1 VSRWVFLADPEAFG
15 WDELVRDGRAV
26 WDGIRN
32 RTAQNR
38 LKDARHGDRVLIYHT
53 SPDKAIVGIARVS
66 ENPYP
71 DPTAEDRV
79 VVDIEPVTALA
90 RRLPLDEVKGD
101 DVLSGMGF
109 VRMPRV
115 AVHALEP
122 AEWDRVLELS
132 GTDPGTADDDDPAE
146 AGGP

>member
-1 VSRWVFLADPEAFG
+1 MSRWVFLADPEAFG

-38 LKDARHGDRVLIYHT
+38 LRDAAAGDRVLIYHT
-53 SPDKAIVGIARVS
+53 SPDRAVVGIARVVKG
-66 ENPYP
+66 PYP
-71 DPTAEDRV
+71 DPSAADRV
-79 VVDIEPVTALA
+79 VVDVEPVTALE
-90 RRLPLDEVKGD
+90 RRLPLNEIKTD

-115 AVHALEP
+115 AIHRLE
-122 AEWDRVLELS
+122 EDQWDRVLERS
-132 GTDPGTADDDDPAE
+132 GTDPSTAEGDGPAG

>member
-1 VSRWVFLADPEAFG
+1 MSRWVFLADPESFG

-26 WDGIRN
+26 WDGIKN

-38 LKDARHGDRVLIYHT
+38 LREAADGDDVLIYHT
-53 SPDKAIVGIARVS
+53 SPDKAIIGVARVRS
-66 ENPYP
+66 EPYP
-71 DPTAEDRV
+71 DPAAKDRI
-79 VVDIEPVTALA
+79 VVDVEPVTALA
-90 RRLPLDEVKGD
+90 RRLPLEEVKGD

-115 AVHALEP
+115 AVHALD
-122 AEWDRVLELS
+122 ADEWERVLELS
-132 GTDPGTADDDDPAE
+132 GTDPGTASGDDPAE